1 MKRASVF
8 LYRSR
13 GRTSSV
19 NGKRGHP
26 PLYINGQSALV
37 RAQGGWQREQ
47 RMDADF
53 VAAVARAIRA
63 GKETAGVLD
72 YPRWYRRETRI

>member
-1 MKRASVF
+1 
-8 LYRSR
+8 
-13 GRTSSV
+13 
-19 NGKRGHP
+19 
-26 PLYINGQSALV
+26 V